1 MHTES
6 EIRSAIKPLVE
17 FYGEMTTSEIKKH
30 LEEVLDYD
38 ADDKKQSE
46 TRNELLITQRI
57 GNIVA
62 HQSETVKVYSE
73 GFIVDKSYKPAHFFA
88 IKGLSGYEE
97 KISEAEI
104 KKRQQKAKQK
114 HIYKKVNW
122 ELENERRSLNG
133 HLGEEF
139 VFLTEVAKVK
149 ELDLCSLDKVIH
161 LSEKQ
166 GDGFGYDICSVNEIG
181 ETIFIEVKTT
191 KGSAETPFYMSRNE
205 KLFFEENMDNNAYIY
220 RVFNFNEE
228 SRHGQIKIISAKEL
242 LENYNFDPISF
253 MVTAK

>member
-1 MHTES
+1 MHSES

-17 FYGEMTTSEIKKH
+17 FYGEMTTSEVKQH

-38 ADDKKQSE
+38 DDDRIPSE
-46 TRNELLITQRI
+46 TRNEILITQRI

-62 HQSETVKVYSE
+62 HQRDTVKVYSE
-73 GFIVDKSYKPAHFFA
+73 GFIVDKSFTPAHFFA
-88 IKGLSGYEE
+88 IKGLSGHEQKLPE
-97 KISEAEI
+97 NEI

-122 ELENERRSLNG
+122 ELENERRSLIG

-139 VFLTEVAKVK
+139 VYHSEIAKVK
-149 ELDLCSLDKVIH
+149 EFDASSLDKVIH

-166 GDGFGYDICSVNEIG
+166 GDGFGYDICSVNENG

-191 KGSAETPFYMSRNE
+191 KGTAETPFFMSRNE
-205 KLFFEENMDNNAYIY
+205 KLFFEENIDNNAFIY

-228 SRHGQIKIISAKEL
+228 SRHGQIKIISAKDL
-242 LENYNFDPISF
+242 LKNYKFDPISF
-253 MVTAK
+253 MVTHK

>member
-17 FYGEMTTSEIKKH
+17 FYGEMTISEIKKH

-38 ADDKKQSE
+38 ADDRKQSE

-73 GFIVDKSYKPAHFFA
+73 GFIVDKSYKQPHFFA
-88 IKGLSGYEE
+88 VSGLSGKE
-97 KISEAEI
+97 KRLSDIEIAKRQKQAKIRRDYKKFDWEYGNERATLKGALGETFVYYREI
-104 KKRQQKAKQK
+104 KK
-114 HIYKKVNW
+114 VN
-122 ELENERRSLNG
+122 
-133 HLGEEF
+133 EF
-139 VFLTEVAKVK
+139 DPASVF
-149 ELDLCSLDKVIH
+149 KVIH